1 MVTLPTVINDN
12 DEDASASEEAWMNRF
27 KSPLKRVVG
36 DAGASS
42 SSSDDIE
49 ALPKPRLSVDARKRE
64 SKEDEN
70 DGNKTE
76 IKVGA
81 SEVTEETR
89 EKMEAATTG
98 ASSSTRVDL
107 VASAHLGGKS
117 KVLFEIEGNGEAVD
131 LDGDTG
137 AVGRWLAESAR
148 SLKVD
153 MKGLMYNARVVPL
166 AGTVVVV
173 AVNGDVAKIDSV
185 HREFVQLREDPV
197 ANAGTENYGVGSL
210 FEMTEEAHAD
220 GDRAEKTVTGKK
232 RARAADG
239 PKRATAKRKPAS
251 ARSKSTKSKP
261 RARAKK

>member
-107 VASAHLGGKS
+107 VA
-117 KVLFEIEGNGEAVD
+117 
-131 LDGDTG
+131 
-137 AVGRWLAESAR
+137 
-148 SLKVD
+148 
-153 MKGLMYNARVVPL
+153 
-166 AGTVVVV
+166 
-173 AVNGDVAKIDSV
+173 
-185 HREFVQLREDPV
+185 
-197 ANAGTENYGVGSL
+197 
-210 FEMTEEAHAD
+210 
-220 GDRAEKTVTGKK
+220 
-232 RARAADG
+232 
-239 PKRATAKRKPAS
+239 
-251 ARSKSTKSKP
+251 
-261 RARAKK
+261 